1 MKNVQRKKTYP
12 TDQYLKRIKDFFV
25 KNNRIPS
32 CYECGQSTNKI
43 LVKRLGT
50 WQAAV
55 EAAIGLR
62 PKYRQL
68 TDEDVEKIIVQMRSQ
83 MNRLPHMADFER
95 NDQQQIMKR
104 FKNITIAN
112 ELVFNDSVRL
122 RALKALQQLT
132 PPGVENASSQEIFD
146 LLKKDGFDVQLSAV
160 RGLLD
165 YSRKEGLILTNRYDR
180 QVLWSFTNKGIQFIN
195 QFKGKKDGNRTR

>member
-1 MKNVQRKKTYP
+1 MKNVQRKKAYP
-12 TDQYLKRIKDFFV
+12 TDQYLKRIKDFFAEH
-25 KNNRIPS
+25 NRIPS

-68 TDEDVEKIIVQMRSQ
+68 TDEEVKQIIMRMRTEK
-83 MNRLPHMADFER
+83 NRFPRIEDFAR
-95 NDQQQIMKR
+95 IDQQQIMRR
-104 FKNITIAN
+104 FGNITLAN
-112 ELVFNDSVRL
+112 ELVFNDSIRL
-122 RALKALQQLT
+122 RALMALQELT
-132 PPGVENASSQEIFD
+132 PAGVDNASSQEISQ
-146 LLKKDGFDVQLSAV
+146 LLKKSGFDVLLSAV

-165 YSRKEGLILTNRYDR
+165 YSRKHGLIQTNRYDR
-180 QVLWSFTNKGIQFIN
+180 QVLWSLTNTGIQFIN